1 MSNRVKELD
10 NFGQSI
16 WLDNINRKLFSSGE
30 LKKLIDMGLLGMTSN
45 PTIFDNAISKS
56 DDYDSDILELSRQGK
71 STFEIYDELTVRDIK
86 HAADMLL
93 HVYNRTNGLDGYVS
107 LEVNPKLAGNS
118 EETIKEIKRLH
129 RKVGRRN
136 LMFKVPATKE
146 GFPVI
151 EQMISEGININAT
164 LLFSVSQ
171 YENTANAY
179 IEGLKD
185 LKGRSLKD
193 VASVASVFISRID
206 TAVDKKLDEL
216 LSEETDEG
224 KRTKLKSL
232 KGKAAVANTKLMYQK
247 FEKIFNSAEFKKLA
261 EKGARTQRP
270 LWASTSTKNPEY
282 SDIKYVTELIGKNT
296 VNTLP
301 DNTLYSFLD
310 HGKIKEAIASDIEG
324 AKKVIGGLKSF
335 GIDIDDVCGKLLLD
349 GVSAFV
355 RSFDSLLSS
364 IGEKASRL
372 EEKK

>member
-10 NFGQSI
+10 SFGQSI
-16 WLDNINRKLFSSGE
+16 WLDNINRNLFSSGE
-30 LKKLIDMGLLGMTSN
+30 LKKLIDLGLLGMTSN

-56 DDYDSDILELSRQGK
+56 DDYDKDILELSRQGK
-71 STFEIYDELTVRDIK
+71 STFEIYDELTVKDIQ
-86 HAADMLL
+86 HAADMLMV
-93 HVYNRTNGLDGYVS
+93 VYNDTNGLDGYVS

-118 EETIKEIKRLH
+118 EETIKEIKRLF
-129 RKVGRRN
+129 RKVDRRN

-171 YENTANAY
+171 YENTAKAY

-185 LKGRSLKD
+185 LKGKSLKD
-193 VASVASVFISRID
+193 VASVASVFVSRID
-206 TAVDKKLDEL
+206 TAVDKKLDEF
-216 LSEETDEG
+216 LSKETDEG

-247 FEKIFNSAEFKKLA
+247 FEKIFNGAEFKKLA
-261 EKGARTQRP
+261 EKGARAQRP

-282 SDIKYVTELIGKNT
+282 SDTKYVTELIGKNT

-301 DNTLYSFLD
+301 DNTLYAFLD
-310 HGKIKEAIASDIEG
+310 HGKIKEAITSDIEE
-324 AKKVIGGLKSF
+324 AKKVIAELKSF
-335 GIDIDDVCGKLLLD
+335 GIDIDDVCRKLLLD

-364 IGEKASRL
+364 IEEKASRL
-372 EEKK
+372 KEKK